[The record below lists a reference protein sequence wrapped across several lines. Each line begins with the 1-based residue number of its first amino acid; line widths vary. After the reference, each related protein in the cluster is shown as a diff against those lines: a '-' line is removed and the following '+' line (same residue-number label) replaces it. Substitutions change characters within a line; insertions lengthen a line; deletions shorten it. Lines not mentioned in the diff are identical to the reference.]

1 MVDILVVGSLNMDLV
16 VRVPRFP
23 APGETI
29 SGGDLVLI
37 PGGKGAN
44 QAVAAAR
51 LGGNVAMLG
60 RVGSDDFG
68 QALLENL
75 AQNRVDVSRVRCD
88 EAATGTATI
97 IVDAHGQNSI
107 VLSPGANGK
116 VTPDEVID
124 LPAADTILL
133 QFEIPSE
140 TVLSTAQQ
148 ASEKGMRVI
157 VNPAPARTVSPEL
170 LKLVDILVPNETEL
184 SLLTGW
190 SVTDGASTEAA
201 ARQLIEQG
209 AGMVVVT
216 RGEQGA
222 LSVTGTGVQSVP
234 AFNVNVV
241 DTTAAGDAFI
251 AGLAVQLAED
261 KPIHDALTFANA
273 CGALA
278 VTKFGAQTSLPIREE
293 VDKFLS
299 INKNY
304 ETNQT
309 G

>member
-1 MVDILVVGSLNMDLV
+1 MLDILVVGSLNMDLV

-51 LGGNVAMLG
+51 LGANVAMLG
-60 RVGSDDFG
+60 RVGSDVFG

-88 EAATGTATI
+88 AAATGTATI

-116 VTPDEVID
+116 VTPDDVID
-124 LPAADTILL
+124 LPDANTLLL

-148 ASEKGMRVI
+148 AREKGMRVI
-157 VNPAPARTVSPEL
+157 VNPAPAREMDKAL
-170 LKLVDILVPNETEL
+170 LKSVDVLVPNETEL
-184 SLLTGW
+184 SLLTGAT
-190 SVTDGASTEAA
+190 VTDIASAEAA
-201 ARQLIEQG
+201 ARMLMMQG
-209 AGMVVVT
+209 AGMVIVT
-216 RGEQGA
+216 RGEHGSLA
-222 LSVTGTGVQSVP
+222 VTKSGHYMIPS
-234 AFNVNVV
+234 FKMNVV

-251 AGLAVQLAED
+251 GGLAVSLVEN
-261 KPIHDALTFANA
+261 KPFNEALTYANA

-278 VTKFGAQTSLPIREE
+278 TTKFGAQPSLPTKDE
-293 VDKFLS
+293 VGEFLFKMHL
-299 INKNY
+299 I
-304 ETNQT
+304 
-309 G
+309 